1 MMADSSAGKAKV
13 KSDRRITP
21 SSTQP
26 RRAEA
31 SAPAATPS
39 PRPISTATTPTRIE
53 VRAPTSSCETMSRPR
68 LSVPSQC
75 AALGGASLLGMSIS
89 VAGQGVH
96 TSDSSALATN
106 SAVSALPST
115 KLGLRRARDQKPG
128 RAHASLVFR
137 RGSTTA

>member
-13 KSDRRITP
+13 KSDRRITA

-26 RRAEA
+26 RRAA
-31 SAPAATPS
+31 ARQPSATPHS
-39 PRPISTATTPTRIE
+39 SPISTATTPTRME

-75 AALGGASLLGMSIS
+75 ALLGSASLLGTSIS

-96 TSDSSALATN
+96 TSDSAALPMN
-106 SAVSALPST
+106 SSVISPPST
-115 KLGLRRARDQKPG
+115 KLR
-128 RAHASLVFR
+128 
-137 RGSTTA
+137 